1 MAFKLSCR
9 LQRHGLWAEIITVE
23 IATLEGRAGI
33 SFPLKVATQDYQ
45 VMQKLIHTTLL
56 ECWYANVAYR
66 KIQITATQLSKAR
79 QPDLFQALQTKQEVK
94 QGIVDKVMAN
104 INDKYGF
111 AMLRP
116 GSVQKTVSPDVIA
129 PSWQPGGPR
138 QSITNQF
145 INTSTVDSM
154 GEEKRGAA

>member
-9 LQRHGLWAEIITVE
+9 LQRHGLWAEVVTVE
-23 IATLEGRAGI
+23 IATLEGRTGI

-66 KIQITATQLSKAR
+66 KIQITATQLSKAKQR
-79 QPDLFQALQTKQEVK
+79 DLFQARQTKQEVK

-116 GSVQKTVSPDVIA
+116 GSVQKTASPDVIA

-138 QSITNQF
+138 QSITNP
-145 INTSTVDSM
+145 SM
-154 GEEKRGAA
+154 HAYSLDGEDQQTRGAA